1 MDPVITFLHTP
12 FLGTPAWLWLAF
24 MGIEV
29 TLLAL
34 DLGILHKEQREIGV
48 RESQTRDSAAVA
60 SGPA

>member
-12 FLGTPAWLWLAF
+12 FLGTAAWLCLAF
-24 MGIEV
+24 RGIVV

-34 DLGILHKEQREIGV
+34 DLGILHKEQREIDV